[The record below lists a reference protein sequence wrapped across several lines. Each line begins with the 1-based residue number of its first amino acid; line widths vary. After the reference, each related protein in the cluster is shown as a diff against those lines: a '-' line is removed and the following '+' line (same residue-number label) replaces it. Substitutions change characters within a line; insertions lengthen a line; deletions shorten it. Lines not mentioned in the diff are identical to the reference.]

1 MDKFLFFYCRCK
13 TSPAALQF
21 AINLCYNKLIMHRE
35 PAVTRRLAAGPDLSG
50 RDRLRCLPHCGA
62 CISHTMPPH
71 RCRCGAKG
79 SCSMI
84 KIAPSILSADFAYLA
99 RDIEK
104 ISTADYVHVDV
115 MDGVFVPNISIGIPV
130 LKSIRKVTDMFL
142 DVHLMITKP
151 VRYVEEFCDAGADL
165 VTVHVEADFPENI
178 QAAIDKIHAKGKK
191 AGIVLKP
198 KTTWEA
204 VLPYIDQVELILVM
218 TVEPGFGGQKFMAD
232 QMPKVA
238 AIRKLINERNP
249 ACELEVDGGV
259 APDTCQTCID
269 AGANVLVA
277 GSAVYKAEDIP
288 ARIKELRGK

>member
-1 MDKFLFFYCRCK
+1 
-13 TSPAALQF
+13 
-21 AINLCYNKLIMHRE
+21 
-35 PAVTRRLAAGPDLSG
+35 
-50 RDRLRCLPHCGA
+50 
-62 CISHTMPPH
+62 
-71 RCRCGAKG
+71 
-79 SCSMI
+79 MI
-84 KIAPSILSADFAYLA
+84 KISPSILSADFANLE
-99 RDIEK
+99 RDIHR
-104 ISTADYVHVDV
+104 ISDADYVHVDV

-165 VTVHVEADFPENI
+165 VTVHVESDFPENI

-232 QMPKVA
+232 MMPKVQ
-238 AIRKLINERNP
+238 AIRGYIDAMNP

-259 APDTCQTCID
+259 DGDTCKLCI
-269 AGANVLVA
+269 ASGANVLVA
-277 GSAVYKAEDIP
+277 GSAVYKAADIP
-288 ARIKELRGK
+288 AKIKELRG